1 MSGILLAQQQ
11 IVLPRLLSGMGWSS
25 TGGGGI
31 LGANILLNPSGALQ
45 GFSTSGGTVS
55 LGGWLPF
62 TTMSSFNGTLFQVK
76 IDNLG
81 PSGSLTDNGVFR
93 DINNATL
100 QWDCLN
106 AQAAPSV
113 HVVTFRV
120 TIRLK
125 NSTADLAVQTYT
137 LTYNFT

>member
-11 IVLPRLLSGMGWSS
+11 IILPRLISGLGWSS
-25 TGGGGI
+25 SGSGGI
-31 LGANILLNPSGALQ
+31 LGASIFLNPNGVLQ
-45 GFSTSGGTVS
+45 GFSNSGGTVS
-55 LGGWLPF
+55 LQGWLPIQS
-62 TTMSSFNGTLFQVK
+62 MHAFNNTLFQVK

-93 DINNATL
+93 NIDTSTL

-113 HVVTFRV
+113 HVVTFRI

-125 NSTADLAVQTYT
+125 NSSVDLAVQTYT